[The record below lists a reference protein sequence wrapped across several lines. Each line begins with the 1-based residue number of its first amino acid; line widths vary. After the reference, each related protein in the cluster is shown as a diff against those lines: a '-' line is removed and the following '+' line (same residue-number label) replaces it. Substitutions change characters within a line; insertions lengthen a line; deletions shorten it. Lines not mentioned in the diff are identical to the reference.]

1 MVRKILLSLLLAILV
16 VEVASADEEHSANEV
31 MPGPRHHNHLI
42 SERTEV
48 HVVVEVMSDRA
59 NAYRRGAD
67 DRERAAVRVSDPKVQ
82 AAYRDMARQWRGLRI
97 GPTPSNCVA
106 REPFQIVEPW
116 RLKTARF
123 LERHITKI

>member
-1 MVRKILLSLLLAILV
+1 MKSTAQ
-16 VEVASADEEHSANEV
+16 NEV

-59 NAYRRGAD
+59 NACRRGAED
-67 DRERAAVRVSDPKVQ
+67 SERAAVRVSDPKVQ

-106 REPFQIVEPW
+106 RELFQIVEPW